1 VVTRTDA
8 ATGGGFA
15 DHEVVY
21 RETIEIPPHWRV

>member
-1 VVTRTDA
+1 VVTRTEA